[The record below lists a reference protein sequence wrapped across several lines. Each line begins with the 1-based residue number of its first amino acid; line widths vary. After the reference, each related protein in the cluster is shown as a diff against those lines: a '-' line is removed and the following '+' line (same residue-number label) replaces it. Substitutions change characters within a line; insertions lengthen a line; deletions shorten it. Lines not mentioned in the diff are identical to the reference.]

1 MEVDKGQCASRE
13 ANVWGFSLHVRDE
26 GGLDQGAVMGLE
38 RSRGIRGVLLEVEW
52 LTLGDGLDVGAEGE
66 GGIKRPVWAAV

>member
-1 MEVDKGQCASRE
+1 M
-13 ANVWGFSLHVRDE
+13 RDE

-66 GGIKRPVWAAV
+66 GGIKRPV